1 MISRLITILISIF
14 FFTLLL
20 GADTAFAQFG
30 AVAEGDV
37 SITLSPQNPGPRDP
51 VTITIESYTIDINN
65 ATTRWYVGSTLV
77 QEGKGIKKLITQAGD
92 MAKSST
98 VRVVIQSLAGQIT
111 KTITITPSRVSL
123 LWEAETYTP
132 PFFKGKSLFS
142 HQSKITIMAEPE
154 ISANGGKVSSSNL
167 IYTWSKD
174 GVVLGAQNGYGKKT
188 ISLVGSVISRN
199 IRIMVE
205 ALDPVSGLTSSGV
218 INIAPIE
225 PEVVIYVSDPLYG
238 TQYNKAIKDSIPLK
252 GSEVTLEA
260 VPFYFSTPTGL
271 LSGDISYTWSI
282 NTTGISDGQNVNKRV
297 FRKVEGVFG
306 VSNVNLN
313 IAQLSKILQFASKNL
328 TIDFLKQE

>member
-1 MISRLITILISIF
+1 MIPRFITILISIF
-14 FFTLLL
+14 FFVFIS
-20 GADTAFAQFG
+20 GADIAFAQFG

-51 VTITIESYTIDINN
+51 VTITIESYAIDINN

-92 MAKSST
+92 MAKPTT
-98 VRVVIQSLAGQIT
+98 VRVVIQSQAGQIT
-111 KTITITPSRVSL
+111 KTITIIPSRVSL

-154 ISANGGKVSSSNL
+154 ISANGRKVSPNNL

-174 GVVLGAQNGYGKKT
+174 GVVLGAQNGHGKKT
-188 ISLVGSVISRN
+188 ISFVGSVISRN
-199 IRIMVE
+199 MRIMVE
-205 ALDPVSGLTSSGV
+205 ALDPISGLTASGV
-218 INIAPIE
+218 TTITPIE
-225 PEVVIYVSDPLYG
+225 PEVVMYVSDPLYG
-238 TQYNKAIKDSIPLK
+238 TQYNKAINDTIPLK

-260 VPFYFSTPTGL
+260 VPFFFSAPSGL

-282 NTTGISDGQNVNKRV
+282 NGAGISDGQNVNKRV
-297 FRKVEGVFG
+297 FRKVGDVFG
-306 VSNVNLN
+306 VSNVTLN
-313 IAQLSKILQFASKNL
+313 ITQLSKILQFASKNIN
-328 TIDFLKQE
+328 IDFLK